1 MAKFLWPE
9 NRQEK
14 SLWKKVIQK
23 EKLDIKCQENIS
35 VFQVFEIIL
44 VF

>member
-14 SLWKKVIQK
+14 SSWKNIIQK
-23 EKLDIKCQENIS
+23 EKLDILTIKKIDS
-35 VFQVFEIIL
+35 VSQVFEF